1 MKARHSTRDQQM
13 RQRIAQEAARL
24 IATEGV
30 RDYGAAKRK
39 AAERLG
45 APDTRNM
52 PRNTEI
58 EAELVAYQ
66 SLFLNGEQP
75 QRLLELRQAA
85 VQAMRFFERFS
96 PRLTGSVLS
105 GTADKHADVNLHLF
119 AATPEEVFFHL
130 MENKL
135 PFEEG
140 QRRYRFGREE
150 LHTVP
155 VVRFMAGDVPIEAAI
170 FSEDGIRQ
178 APRSPIDSKPM
189 ERASLARVEALLD
202 KEEAYLPDLVTV

>member
-1 MKARHSTRDQQM
+1 MRHSTRDQQM

-58 EAELVAYQ
+58 EAELVSYQ
-66 SLFLNGEQP
+66 SLFQRDEQP
-75 QRLLELRQAA
+75 RHLQALRRAA
-85 VQAMRFFERFS
+85 VQAMSFFARFR

-105 GTADKHADVNLHLF
+105 GTADKHSDVNLHLF
-119 AATPEEVFFHL
+119 AATPEEVFIYL
-130 MENKL
+130 MENQL

-140 QRRYRFGREE
+140 QRRFRFGRDEQ
-150 LHTVP
+150 HTVP
-155 VVRFMAGDVPIEAAI
+155 VVRFMAGEVPIEAAI
-170 FSEDGIRQ
+170 FPEEGIRQ
-178 APRSPIDSKPM
+178 PPRSPIDSRPM
-189 ERASLARVEALLD
+189 ERAGLARVEALL
-202 KEEAYLPDLVTV
+202 EEAEPVES